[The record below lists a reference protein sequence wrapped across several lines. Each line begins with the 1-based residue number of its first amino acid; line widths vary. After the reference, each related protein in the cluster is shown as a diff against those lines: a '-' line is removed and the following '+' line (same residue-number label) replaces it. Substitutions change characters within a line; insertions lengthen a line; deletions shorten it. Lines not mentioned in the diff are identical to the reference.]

1 MNVLITGGY
10 GFIGSFIA
18 ERFYKENHSIFI
30 IDNLS
35 TGKKENVPFKHR
47 SLICDIEDEEKCE
60 KFFRNHSIDIVV
72 HCAAQT
78 KVQLSVHEPLI
89 DSSTNILGLI
99 NLLHLSQIYKVTKF
113 VFCSSAAVYGNN
125 VNTPLKE
132 NESLNPISPY
142 GISKMMGETYCQ
154 KWEQL
159 YGVSSLIFR
168 LSNVYGP
175 RQHLSQ
181 ESSVISTFTNQV
193 LSSKPITVYSDGE
206 QTRDFIY
213 VGDIADAIFRSVMSE
228 LSGIYNLSTGT
239 EISINE
245 LVNEFSRLHPVAD
258 IKRIEK
264 LQDNIS
270 RSSLDN
276 SSIKAQLDWVPMYS
290 LSGGLQKVIDF
301 YKEEKAPIDKQSE
314 QKDEVVVTKRIPF
327 LSFIENIVLFILFW
341 AGFYFITPMID
352 TVDLWII
359 YVLLTAL
366 MFNKSQMVLAAFLAI
381 GVQFYDLMSEGR
393 IWTSLFL
400 DNSILATLTIYLLV
414 GFIVS
419 YKSDHQKIE
428 LQFTR
433 DELESAKSK
442 YSFLSKIYEDT
453 LQVKEELREQILRSE
468 DGIGVI
474 YQSVKELDNLEP
486 EVLFNGAI
494 HVLEKTLK
502 ARKFAIYLTNPNG
515 YMRLAVKSN
524 DPGFQPAISIKLEQG
539 SLSEKALHF
548 QKILFNMS
556 LDPVEPSFV
565 SPIVQNN
572 ETIALII
579 CYDVDFDRLTL
590 SYRNLVDVTS
600 RLISS
605 SLQRAYDYINEINK
619 ERYIEDTN
627 ALKPTYFKRMLENKQ
642 KGLTELN
649 LSFIM
654 LQMET
659 RSYSIQE
666 LSSIGSLLRVNDYY
680 GYDEKGE
687 LYILL
692 SNVQKKDAQFVINRL
707 KQQGLYAFLT
717 EEEAVYA
724 G

>member
-1 MNVLITGGY
+1 MNILITGGY

-18 ERFYKENHSIFI
+18 ERFYKENHSIYI

-47 SLICDIEDEEKCE
+47 SLICDIEDAEKCE
-60 KFFRNHSIDIVV
+60 EFFRNHSIDIVI

-78 KVQLSVHEPLI
+78 QVPLSVKEPLR
-89 DSSTNILGLI
+89 DSSTNIMGLI
-99 NLLHLSQIYKVTKF
+99 NLLHLSHTYKVTKF

-125 VNTPLKE
+125 INIPL
-132 NESLNPISPY
+132 NEEVDLNPISPY
-142 GISKMMGETYCQ
+142 GMSKMIGEAYCQ

-168 LSNVYGP
+168 FSNVFGP
-175 RQHLSQ
+175 RQHLSE
-181 ESSVISTFTNQV
+181 ESSVITSFTNLV
-193 LSSKPITVYSDGE
+193 LSNQPITIHGDGE

-213 VGDIADAIFRSVMSE
+213 VGDVADAIFRSVMSG
-228 LSGIYNLSTGT
+228 LSGIYNLSTTT
-239 EISINE
+239 EISINQLVEE
-245 LVNEFSRLHPVAD
+245 LSHLHPVNE
-258 IKRIEK
+258 IKKSEK
-264 LQDNIS
+264 RHGDIS

-276 SSIKAQLDWVPMYS
+276 SKIKQHLDWVPMYT
-290 LSGGLQKVIDF
+290 LTDGLQKVITF
-301 YKEEKAPIDKQSE
+301 YKDQKVLPSHEQFEKEEIL
-314 QKDEVVVTKRIPF
+314 VTKKIPF
-327 LSFIENIVLFILFW
+327 LSFIENSVLFILFW
-341 AGFYFITPMID
+341 AAFSFISPIVD
-352 TVDLWII
+352 TVDLWIV
-359 YVLLTAL
+359 YVLLAAL
-366 MFNKSQMVLAAFLAI
+366 LFNKLQMVIAAFLAI
-381 GVQFYDLMSEGR
+381 GVQFFDLISEGR
-393 IWTSLFL
+393 IWTSLFI

-419 YKSDHQKIE
+419 YKSDHHKIE
-428 LQFTR
+428 LQFTK
-433 DELESAKSK
+433 DELDSTKTK

-515 YMRLAVKSN
+515 YLRLAVKSN
-524 DPGFQPAISIKLEQG
+524 DPNFQPAISIKVEQG
-539 SLSEKALHF
+539 SLTDKALLT
-548 QKILFNMS
+548 QKIYFNTH
-556 LDPVEPSFV
+556 LDPIEPLFV
-565 SPIVQNN
+565 SPIVQKNQ
-572 ETIALII
+572 TIALIA

-590 SYRNLVDVTS
+590 SYQNLVDVTS

-605 SLQRAYDYINEINK
+605 SLERAYDYINEINK

-627 ALKPTYFKRMLENKQ
+627 ALTPTYFKRMLENKQ
-642 KGLTELN
+642 KAYSELGVP
-649 LSFIM
+649 FII
-654 LQMET
+654 LQME
-659 RSYSIQE
+659 RKNYSPQE
-666 LSSIGSLLRVNDYY
+666 LRAIGSQLRGNDYY
-680 GYDEKGE
+680 GFDEKGM
-687 LYILL
+687 LLIIL
-692 SNVQKKDAQFVINRL
+692 SNMQKKDAQFVINRL
-707 KQQGLYAFLT
+707 SQQKLYASLA